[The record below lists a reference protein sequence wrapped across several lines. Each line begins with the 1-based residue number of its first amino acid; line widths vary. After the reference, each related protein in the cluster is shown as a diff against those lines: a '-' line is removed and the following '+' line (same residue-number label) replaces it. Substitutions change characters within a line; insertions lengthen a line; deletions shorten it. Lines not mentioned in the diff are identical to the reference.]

1 MPTKGCSPDKISHGT
16 VMDFLCKEKKIR
28 DIRDTVEKMERH
40 LSTRKSLK
48 LSAKEFP
55 RQQITPVLKRRLHF
69 SNSKFHQPT
78 PISLFGGKDK
88 SERDKEGSAWK
99 SLENAIECFG
109 KDQSIEDVLRQQIE
123 KQEFYD
129 DGSRGGKPPRQGGG
143 GGGDSGGGEDD
154 GHSDETLQVV
164 LGTLGFI
171 LLYVFIIT
179 GEELARLA
187 KDYIKYLFGGNK
199 SVRLRKA
206 MYEWGRFFGRM
217 TQSWE
222 MDPYLEGEGDHL

>member
-1 MPTKGCSPDKISHGT
+1 MSCLQAARVKPFISIRRDSLSLGLRSKPSVRVASFNQKIIEAICKGVPATANYTSAEASP
-16 VMDFLCKEKKIR
+16 
-28 DIRDTVEKMERH
+28 
-40 LSTRKSLK
+40 
-48 LSAKEFP
+48 A
-55 RQQITPVLKRRLHF
+55 
-69 SNSKFHQPT
+69 
-78 PISLFGGKDK
+78 LFQF
-88 SERDKEGSAWK
+88 EGSAWK